1 MSDQAIEP
9 ETQSDQRGNAELYEP
24 VNTQLEVSATVQEA
38 EHSAQHENRVV
49 EVKGKAFYDNQR
61 HYENAAFDNQNK
73 TVNVYEGLQIRTDN
87 HAYADLE
94 NN

>member
-1 MSDQAIEP
+1 MTSPTIRQHENMSDGSVKP
-9 ETQSDQRGNAELYEP
+9 ETQKHQQMNSGIYEP
-24 VNTQLEVSATVQEA
+24 VNTQLV
-38 EHSAQHENRVV
+38 
-49 EVKGKAFYDNQR
+49 YDNQR

-73 TVNVYEGLQIRTDN
+73 TVNVYEILQTRTDD